1 MAKVN
6 GGRLFARALK
16 KEGVEQ
22 IFVLSGGH
30 IMPIFYG
37 CRAEGIQVVDVRHE
51 MAGAYAADAYAR
63 VSGKAGVVVTTA
75 GPGITDTMTAMA
87 EALAQG
93 VPVVHIGGAAPQG
106 ESDSG
111 PLQGQVDTVNV
122 LSTVTKWSRKIYDT
136 HRIPEYVSMAFRQ
149 AYGATPGPV
158 YIECASDIMKTLVEE
173 DDIYYPEL
181 YRTEA
186 QPFGDM
192 ALIEQA
198 ADLLIEAKS
207 PVMILG
213 DAARFS
219 AQYPEAIAELVDY
232 LKIPVMSQVMC
243 RGLFADESNP
253 MFKIGGASLPVAD
266 VVLMLSVNNDY
277 RVGKA
282 RPPLFNP
289 QAKLIQ
295 VNPDVSRIGYNAPAH
310 IGIVGGATGVAKQIL
325 EVVKSKTA
333 KKEDLTWV
341 QKAGQRAQAAAQP
354 YVEGFTSN
362 ELPMNPGR
370 CAYEVGK
377 FLAAEG
383 QDYTV
388 ICDGGDAAQWIKAA
402 VVAHRPG
409 QVVNYGPMG
418 TIGTGAGF
426 SLGAYF
432 ASKKPV
438 IYYTGDGSMGFYPME
453 FETFLRQGVPLV
465 CVISNDSS
473 WGMIKLSETFA
484 NPEEVKKGHIANELT
499 HMFRYDKFPD
509 LWDGYGELVT
519 DPEQIIPAIKRGFES
534 GKPAII
540 NVEVDKH
547 NMSPITKSFGGA
559 PKKE

>member
-1 MAKVN
+1 MAQVN

-37 CRAEGIQVVDVRHE
+37 CRAEGIKVIDVRHE
-51 MAGAYAADAYAR
+51 MAAGYAADAYAR
-63 VSGKAGVVVTTA
+63 VSGKAGVLVTTA
-75 GPGITDTMTAMA
+75 GPGILDTITAMG

-93 VPVVHIGGAAPQG
+93 VPVIHIGGGAPQG
-106 ESDSG
+106 ESETG
-111 PLQGQVDTVNV
+111 PLQGQIDTVKV
-122 LSTVTKWSRKIYDT
+122 LSTVTKWSRRIYDT
-136 HRIPEYVSMAFRQ
+136 HRIPEYVSMAFRH
-149 AYGATPGPV
+149 AYNATPGPV
-158 YIECASDIMKTLVEE
+158 YLECATDVLKTMVEE

-186 QPFGDM
+186 QPFGDP

-198 ADLLIEAKS
+198 ADLLIQAKS

-213 DAARFS
+213 DAARFT
-219 AQYPEAIAELVDY
+219 AQYPEAIGELVDY

-243 RGLFADESNP
+243 RGLFADEDNP
-253 MFKIGGASLPVAD
+253 MFKIGGASLPAAD

-295 VNPDVSRIGYNAPAH
+295 VNPDASRIGYNAPAH
-310 IGIVGGATGVAKQIL
+310 IGIVGGATGVVKQIL

-333 KKEDLTWV
+333 KKEDLSWV
-341 QKAGQRAQAAAQP
+341 QKAGQMAQAAAQP
-354 YVEGFTSN
+354 YVEGFTSQ

-370 CAYEVGK
+370 CAHEVSK
-377 FLAAEG
+377 FLETEG
-383 QDYTV
+383 RDYTV

-402 VVAHRPG
+402 AKAHRPG
-409 QVVNYGPMG
+409 QIVNYGPMG

-426 SLGAYF
+426 TLGAYC
-432 ASKKPV
+432 AAKKPV
-438 IYYTGDGSMGFYPME
+438 LYYTGDGSMGFYLME
-453 FETFLRQGVPLV
+453 FETFLKQGVPVV
-465 CVISNDSS
+465 CVVSNDSS
-473 WGMIKLSETFA
+473 WGMIKLSEQFS
-484 NPEEVKKGHIANELT
+484 NPEEVKKGHIANELSY
-499 HMFRYDKFPD
+499 MFRYDRFPA

-519 DPEQIIPAIKRGFES
+519 DPEQIVPAIKRGFES

-540 NVEVDKH
+540 NVEVDRH
-547 NMSPITKSFGGA
+547 NMSPVTKSFGA
-559 PKKE
+559 PKK